1 MNKNILHCVIVYYK
15 LSQDPVAVSKSQV
28 HLMIQ
33 KLVEPSLAIGQLKV
47 GLTFDARMLRY
58 TEEFSSVTARCS
70 VPVGAK

>member
-15 LSQDPVAVSKSQV
+15 Q
-28 HLMIQ
+28 
-33 KLVEPSLAIGQLKV
+33 SLAIGQLKV
-47 GLTFDARMLRY
+47 GLTFDARMLQY